1 MLLLLVC
8 VDLKITCCYIAYMYV
23 LSCRAVEARYKA
35 LVHVNFEMLHVVN
48 TRLVHD
54 IASDLWSGFD
64 FGLVPWI

>member
-1 MLLLLVC
+1 
-8 VDLKITCCYIAYMYV
+8 MYV

-54 IASDLWSGFD
+54 IASDLWSGLD